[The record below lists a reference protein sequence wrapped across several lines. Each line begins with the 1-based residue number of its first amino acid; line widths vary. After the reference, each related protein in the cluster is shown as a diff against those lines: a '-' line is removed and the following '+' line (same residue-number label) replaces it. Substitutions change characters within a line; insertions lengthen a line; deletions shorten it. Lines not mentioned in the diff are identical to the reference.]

1 MAGRITVINPNSNTA
16 VTAAIDQALAC
27 FRHADGPE
35 IECVTLH
42 DGPCGIEWQRDSD
55 IAATLVAR
63 YVAAQA
69 DRTDAFVI
77 ACYSDPGV
85 QAAREVTRKPVFGC
99 AETALTTA
107 LAMGGRPGVISI
119 LEVAVRRHWDHAR
132 KLSLDRLVAADIP
145 IGLPVAD
152 LADVSRTRPRMIA
165 AGRRLRDEYG
175 ADFIV
180 LGCAGMARYREAL
193 EADLDMTVIDPTQA
207 AVGAAITALRLGY
220 RGYAPGAG
228 GPVDET

>member
-27 FRHADGPE
+27 FRHADAPE
-35 IECVTLH
+35 IDCVTLH
-42 DGPCGIEWQRDSD
+42 DGPFGIEWQRDSD
-55 IAATLVAR
+55 LAATLVAR

-69 DRTDAFVI
+69 GGTDAFVI
-77 ACYSDPGV
+77 ACYSDPGL
-85 QAAREVTRKPVFGC
+85 QAAREATRKPVFGC

-119 LEVAVRRHWDHAR
+119 LDVAVRRHWDYAR
-132 KLSLDRLVAADIP
+132 KLSLAGLIAADLP
-145 IGLPVAD
+145 VGLPVAD
-152 LADVSRTRPRMIA
+152 LADESRTRPRMIA

-175 ADFIV
+175 ADLIV
-180 LGCAGMARYREAL
+180 LGCAGMARYRDVL
-193 EADLDMTVIDPTQA
+193 ETDLDMTVIDPTQA

-220 RGYAPGAG
+220 RGHAPGAG
-228 GPVDET
+228 ISVEPA